1 MVDLGVIAMRI
12 LHSLYLIILAS
23 ILSAS
28 AAPGLAASPVILTDK
43 GFDGANISANMG
55 YLLDDKYRLQSGD
68 SHIAADIFSRFQDFK
83 AVPSDL
89 YMGATDV
96 PLLLTFEL
104 ESRASETHEV
114 FIVMPRQY
122 FWRADLFVIR
132 DGKVSEHSAQGVQV
146 PSNALKF
153 PNTKSAF
160 SVPLKAGERVRLLF
174 YSELAGPVDVTT
186 QLYTLMP
193 FVSHEFLDLLVNG
206 TFYGIMLGLILYN
219 FVIFIALKDIAYLY
233 YVLLASDLVGLFS
246 TLNGVGRTYLWPNTG
261 SLNAMLIFVFGC
273 GYMIFV
279 VKYLEAFLANLN
291 SRFARATR
299 KLSLTIAGLAFLY
312 SIMTMIFGW
321 FSKLSAAN
329 LLAISAV
336 ILMSMQLN
344 LAFLSARTGF
354 RPAKLLI
361 FSYLPLGIATI
372 LRALAQ
378 IGVVDQFFLT
388 NLPHQFAAACEM
400 ILMSVAMADR
410 INYITKLHQ
419 QVEIENQGI
428 RLTNLQLLEH
438 EKMLERENDAVL
450 RTTQMLAHDVRKPF
464 SILRMGL
471 SVLGHAKDPSN
482 MKGVLDNLVP
492 EVEAAIKSVDGL
504 VTDIMEIGSSPGQAV
519 VETVDPQQ
527 LIAEALG
534 QIFSL
539 YPKANV
545 NITYNLAHRSMVS
558 VQLVKVGRVFSNIY
572 VNAIQAIGG
581 TGVTWFETRDIV
593 VSGKP
598 FVEFCIGNSG
608 SEIPEE
614 NLAKIFDAFFTSG
627 KKNGIGLGLAIA
639 QKVIISHGGRIW
651 CRSDRSSGYS
661 KGRVEFY
668 FTLPASAEG
677 PAAASKELPSHSSGF
692 VKNSSSLSIDRIA
705 REEVDADERGLES
718 QILNL
723 TSRLGRSLVVLI
735 VEDESAYL
743 TAMSSYIDR
752 NDNLASAV
760 SLVLA
765 KSSAEALESLGR
777 LKFDLIITDIDMGVD
792 SLSGFDLVR
801 MLRSR
806 GVSARICV
814 HSNRIIPSDQK
825 TALLVGA
832 DVFLPKPMAR
842 AQCLRLILQAGE
854 AMLENE
860 RRHGL
865 EWATESFS
873 ITSRAHKPE
882 VLLIEDNPFIRF
894 AWEEVLKVDAQ
905 VHLMSSLDELNRK
918 ISEDPIFLNRLS
930 CIVTDLYL
938 DGSSGDGLE
947 IARMVK
953 AKRPGLPI
961 YLSSDAAVT
970 EAECAGAVDR
980 VIGKFPLDL
989 RHLIAA

>member
-1 MVDLGVIAMRI
+1 MRI
-12 LHSLYLIILAS
+12 LHKFYLVMFAS
-23 ILSAS
+23 ILLLKAVT
-28 AAPGLAASPVILTDK
+28 GLAVSPVILTDR
-43 GFDGANISANMG
+43 GFDGAIVSSNME
-55 YLLDDKYRLQSGD
+55 YLLDDRYRLQGED
-68 SHIAADIFSRFQDFK
+68 SQIAAEILTRFPDFK

-89 YMGATDV
+89 YMGATDT

-132 DGKVSEHSAQGVQV
+132 DGRVAEHSAQGVQV
-146 PSNALKF
+146 PSNSLKF

-160 SVPLKAGERVRLLF
+160 SVNLKAGERVRLLF

-186 QLYTLMP
+186 QLFTLMP
-193 FVSHEFLDLLVNG
+193 FVSHEFLDLLING

-219 FVIFIALKDIAYLY
+219 LVIFIALKDVAYLY
-233 YVLLASDLVGLFS
+233 YVLLAFGLLGLFS
-246 TLNGVGRTYLWPNTG
+246 TLNGVGRTFLWPNTG
-261 SLNAMLIFVFGC
+261 SLNAMLIFVFAC
-273 GYMIFV
+273 SYIFLV
-279 VKYLEAFLANLN
+279 VKYLQAFLPSANT
-291 SRFARATR
+291 RFNRVTR
-299 KLSLTIAGLAFLY
+299 TLSLALTVVAFAY
-312 SIMTMIFGW
+312 SVMAVSLGW

-329 LLAISAV
+329 LMAWIAV
-336 ILMSMQLN
+336 FCMSMQLF
-344 LAFLSARTGF
+344 LAFRAARAGF

-361 FSYLPLGIATI
+361 FSYLPLGVATI

-419 QVEIENQGI
+419 KVEIENQGI
-428 RLTNLQLLEH
+428 RLTNLRLLEH

-471 SVLGHAKDPSN
+471 SVLGQSKDQAS
-482 MKGVLDNLVP
+482 MRGVLDNLVP
-492 EVEAAIKSVDGL
+492 EVDAAIRSVDGL
-504 VTDIMEIGSSPGQAV
+504 VTDIMEIGSSTSQST
-519 VETVDPQQ
+519 VETVNPQQ

-539 YPKANV
+539 YPQAN
-545 NITYNLAHRSMVS
+545 IEIKYNFAHRNMVS
-558 VQLVKVGRVFSNIY
+558 VQMVKVGRVFSNIY

-581 TGVTWFETRDIV
+581 TGVTWFETRDV
-593 VSGKP
+593 EVNGKT
-598 FVEFCIGNSG
+598 FVEFCIGNFG

-639 QKVIISHGGRIW
+639 QKVILSHGGRIW
-651 CRSDRSSGYS
+651 CRSEGASGHS

-668 FTLPASAEG
+668 FTLPASNEG
-677 PAAASKELPSHSSGF
+677 RASASIEMPGHSSGF
-692 VKNSSSLSIDRIA
+692 LKNGTNLSAERLA
-705 REEVDADERGLES
+705 REEVYADERWLES
-718 QILNL
+718 EIIKL
-723 TSRLGRSLVVLI
+723 TSRLGRSLVMLI
-735 VEDESAYL
+735 VDDESAYL
-743 TAMSSYIDR
+743 TAISSYLDR
-752 NDNLASAV
+752 NVNLSSAV

-765 KSSAEALESLGR
+765 KSSAEAFEALDK
-777 LKFDLIITDIDMGVD
+777 LKFDMIITDIDMGVE

-801 MLRSR
+801 MFRSR
-806 GVSARICV
+806 GVSAQICV
-814 HSNRIIPSDQK
+814 HSNRIIPSDQR

-842 AQCLRLILQAGE
+842 SQCLRLLLQAGQ
-854 AMLENE
+854 ALLENDH
-860 RRHGL
+860 RNAL
-865 EWATESFS
+865 ELVTESES
-873 ITSRAHKPE
+873 LPTSSDKPE

-918 ISEDPIFLNRLS
+918 ISEDPEFLNRLS

-947 IARMVK
+947 IGRLVK
-953 AKRPGLPI
+953 ARRPGLPI
-961 YLSSDAAVT
+961 YLSSDAVVT
-970 EAECAGAVDR
+970 EAECVGAVDR

-989 RHLIAA
+989 RNLIAA

>member
-1 MVDLGVIAMRI
+1 ME
-12 LHSLYLIILAS
+12 
-23 ILSAS
+23 
-28 AAPGLAASPVILTDK
+28 
-43 GFDGANISANMG
+43 
-55 YLLDDKYRLQSGD
+55 YLLEHRYHFQGGD
-68 SHIAADIFSRFQDFK
+68 SQLAADILTRLHDFK

-89 YMGATDV
+89 YLGATEV
-96 PLLLTFEL
+96 PLLLTFEV
-104 ESRASETHEV
+104 ESRSPETQEV

-132 DGKVSEHSAQGVQV
+132 DGKVTEHSAQGVQV

-160 SVPLKAGERVRLLF
+160 SVNLKAGERVRLLF

-193 FVSHEFLDLLVNG
+193 FVSHEFLDLLING

-219 FVIFIALKDIAYLY
+219 LVIFIALKDVAYLY
-233 YVLLASDLVGLFS
+233 YVLLASGLVGLFS
-246 TLNGVGRTYLWPNTG
+246 TLNGVGRTYLWPQTG
-261 SLNAMLIFVFGC
+261 SLNAMLIFVFAC
-273 GYMIFV
+273 SYIFLV
-279 VKYLEAFLANLN
+279 IKYLQAFLPSANT
-291 SRFARATR
+291 RFNRVTRA
-299 KLSLTIAGLAFLY
+299 LSLALTVVAIAYSVMAIGL
-312 SIMTMIFGW
+312 GW

-329 LLAISAV
+329 LMAWIAV
-336 ILMSMQLN
+336 LCMTMQLF
-344 LAFLSARTGF
+344 LAFRAARAGF
-354 RPAKLLI
+354 RPAKLLL
-361 FSYLPLGIATI
+361 FSYLPLGVATI

-378 IGVVDQFFLT
+378 NSVVDQFFLT

-419 QVEIENQGI
+419 KVEIENQGI
-428 RLTNLQLLEH
+428 RLTNLRLLEH

-471 SVLGHAKDPSN
+471 SVLGHAKDPDS
-482 MKGVLDNLVP
+482 MKGVIDNLVP
-492 EVEAAIKSVDGL
+492 EVDAAIKSVDGL
-504 VTDIMEIGSSPGQAV
+504 VTDIMEIGSSSSEVA

-545 NITYNLAHRSMVS
+545 DIKYNLAHRKTVS

-581 TGVTWFETRDIV
+581 TGVTWFETRDVV

-614 NLAKIFDAFFTSG
+614 NIAKIFDAFFTSG

-639 QKVIISHGGRIW
+639 QKVILSHGGRIW
-651 CRSDRSSGYS
+651 CRSDRRSGYS

-668 FTLPASAEG
+668 FTLPASREG
-677 PAAASKELPSHSSGF
+677 LVTVSKQLPAHSSEF
-692 VKNSSSLSIDRIA
+692 VRSSSCLSFDRLA
-705 REEVDADERGLES
+705 REEVDADEKWLEG

-723 TSRLGRSLVVLI
+723 TGRLGRSLSMLI
-735 VEDESAYL
+735 VDDEAAYL
-743 TAMSSYIDR
+743 TAMASYIER
-752 NDNLASAV
+752 NENFASAV
-760 SLVLA
+760 SLVLV
-765 KSSAEALESLGR
+765 KSSNEALASIDKQ
-777 LKFDLIITDIDMGVD
+777 KFDLIITDIDMGSD
-792 SLSGFDLVR
+792 SQSGFDLVR
-801 MLRSR
+801 VLRNR

-832 DVFLPKPMAR
+832 DVFLPKPMPR
-842 AQCLRLILQAGE
+842 AQCLRLLLQAGQ
-854 AMLENE
+854 ALIENE
-860 RRHGL
+860 RLNALGL
-865 EWATESFS
+865 ATESSS
-873 ITSRAHKPE
+873 ITFEGHRPE

-905 VHLMSSLDELNRK
+905 VHLMSSLDDLNRR
-918 ISEDPIFLNRLS
+918 ISEDPGFLNRLS
-930 CIVTDLYL
+930 CIITDLYL

-947 IARMVK
+947 IGRVVK

-961 YLSSDAAVT
+961 YLSSDAVVT

-980 VIGKFPLDL
+980 VIGKLPLDL
-989 RHLIAA
+989 RNLIAA

>member
-1 MVDLGVIAMRI
+1 MRI
-12 LHSLYLIILAS
+12 VHTFYLVILAS
-23 ILSAS
+23 ILSS
-28 AAPGLAASPVILTDK
+28 KAATGFAASPVILTDR
-43 GFDGANISANMG
+43 GFDGEIVSSNME
-55 YLLDDKYRLQSGD
+55 YLLEHRYHFQGGD
-68 SHIAADIFSRFQDFK
+68 SQLAADILTRLHDFK
-83 AVPSDL
+83 VVPSDL
-89 YMGATDV
+89 YLGATEV
-96 PLLLTFEL
+96 PLLLTFEV
-104 ESRASETHEV
+104 ESRSPETQEV

-132 DGKVSEHSAQGVQV
+132 DGKVTEHSAQGVQV

-160 SVPLKAGERVRLLF
+160 SVNLKAGERVRLLF

-193 FVSHEFLDLLVNG
+193 FVSHEFLDLLING
-206 TFYGIMLGLILYN
+206 AFYGIMLGLILYN
-219 FVIFIALKDIAYLY
+219 LVIFIALKDLAYIF
-233 YVLLASDLVGLFS
+233 YVLLATCLLGLFS

-261 SLNAMLIFVFGC
+261 SLNAMLIFVFSC
-273 GYMIFV
+273 SYIFIV
-279 VKYLEAFLANLN
+279 IKYLHAFLPASNT
-291 SRFARATR
+291 RFNRVITA
-299 KLSLTIAGLAFLY
+299 LSLALTVVAIAY
-312 SIMTMIFGW
+312 SVMSISLGW

-329 LLAISAV
+329 LMAWIAV
-336 ILMSMQLN
+336 ICMSMQLF
-344 LAFLSARTGF
+344 LAFRAAQSGF

-361 FSYLPLGIATI
+361 FSYLPFAVATI

-378 IGVVDQFFLT
+378 NGVVDQFFLT

-419 QVEIENQGI
+419 KVEIENQGI
-428 RLTNLQLLEH
+428 KLTNLRLLEH

-471 SVLGHAKDPSN
+471 SVLGRARDPDS
-482 MKGVLDNLVP
+482 MRGVLDNLVP
-492 EVEAAIKSVDGL
+492 EVDAAIKSVDGL
-504 VTDIMEIGSSPGQAV
+504 VNDLMEISSIASEAA

-545 NITYNLAHRSMVS
+545 DIRYNLAHRDTVS
-558 VQLVKVGRVFSNIY
+558 VQPAKIGRVFSNIY

-581 TGVTWFETRDIV
+581 TGVTWFETRDVV

-598 FVEFCIGNSG
+598 FVEFCLGNSG

-614 NLAKIFDAFFTSG
+614 DLAKIFDAFFTSG
-627 KKNGIGLGLAIA
+627 KKNGVGLGLAIA
-639 QKVIISHGGRIW
+639 QKVIASHGGLIW
-651 CRSDRSSGYS
+651 CRSDKRSGYS
-661 KGRVEFY
+661 QGRVEFY
-668 FTLPASAEG
+668 FTLPASKER
-677 PAAASKELPSHSSGF
+677 PASGSKQLPTHSSGF
-692 VKNSSSLSIDRIA
+692 VKNSSSLSFDRLA
-705 REEVDADERGLES
+705 QEEVDADERLLEG

-723 TSRLGRSLVVLI
+723 TGRLGRPILMLI
-735 VEDESAYL
+735 VDDETTYL
-743 TAMSSYIDR
+743 TAISSYINT

-760 SLVLA
+760 SLIMA
-765 KSSAEALESLGR
+765 KSPTEALASIDKLN
-777 LKFDLIITDIDMGVD
+777 FDLIITDIDMGGD
-792 SLSGFDLVR
+792 SQSGFDLVTV
-801 MLRSR
+801 LRNR

-825 TALLVGA
+825 TALLFGA
-832 DVFLPKPMAR
+832 DVYLPKPMAR

-854 AMLENE
+854 AFTENE
-860 RRHGL
+860 RRNTL
-865 EWATESFS
+865 ELATESLS
-873 ITSRAHKPE
+873 LITKGHRPE

-918 ISEDPIFLNRLS
+918 VSEDPGFLNRLT
-930 CIVTDLYL
+930 CIITDLYL

-947 IARMVK
+947 IGRVVK

-961 YLSSDAAVT
+961 YLSSDAVVT

-980 VIGKFPLDL
+980 VIGKLPLDL
-989 RHLIAA
+989 RNLIAA